1 MATPV
6 PTPSSPLHIP
16 LPTVSHPGVAA
27 AAFVLLL
34 IGTSGAL
41 WWRVRREYIRRTDE
55 TLRRLYP
62 PDDDA

>member
-16 LPTVSHPGVAA
+16 LPTVSHPGVAV

-41 WWRVRREYIRRTDE
+41 WWRVRRE
-55 TLRRLYP
+55 
-62 PDDDA
+62 